1 MISQPKKYKI
11 SILGESY
18 SIVTD
23 ETEEHIVRAASL
35 VDTYMQEIAQKLGS
49 GDIKKL
55 AVLAGLQSSSK
66 LLHSE
71 IMLAQERER
80 YSRLETLLKVI
91 NLDELAEEHNI

>member
-23 ETEEHIVRAASL
+23 ETEEHIVRSASL

-49 GDIKKL
+49 ADIKKL
-55 AVLAGLQSSSK
+55 AVLAALQSSSK
-66 LLHSE
+66 LLHYES
-71 IMLAQERER
+71 MLAKEQER

-91 NLDELAEEHNI
+91 NLDELVEEHNI